1 MFRQNFLSV
10 SKAGECTGYHHQ
22 RIARQGYSVWQVPFI
37 FWNRDIS
44 SNKCPSQ
51 ISAPPPHLLPRFPN
65 NRDTRKSCF
74 YSHFI
79 CNFLSFIFS
88 KISTEELKAQVRI
101 FKISAEWKGA
111 CWKEGTSSRG
121 RGGRPCYSPVLILLF
136 QGIQ

>member
-22 RIARQGYSVWQVPFI
+22 RIVRQGYSVWQVPFI

-44 SNKCPSQ
+44 SDKCPSR

-65 NRDTRKSCF
+65 SRDTRKTCF

-79 CNFLSFIFS
+79 CNFLSFIYS
-88 KISTEELKAQVRI
+88 KISTEDGNKRRCAYLK
-101 FKISAEWKGA
+101 FPLKGRVLTGRRA
-111 CWKEGTSSRG
+111 PH
-121 RGGRPCYSPVLILLF
+121 RGGRPCYFPVLILLF
-136 QGIQ
+136 QGIR